1 MFSEVICCP
10 FWFGKVG
17 FLGKSGLESKG
28 VCGGGCWRFW
38 RSRGFWTA
46 GEGWR
51 YSPKKTSFPLK
62 GRNLLIY

>member
-28 VCGGGCWRFW
+28 VCGGGCWRFLAE
-38 RSRGFWTA
+38 SRILDSW
-46 GEGWR
+46 
-51 YSPKKTSFPLK
+51 
-62 GRNLLIY
+62 